1 MKYIDY
7 SHIIISILEDNN
19 KYIRGVHLKTIL
31 YPKQINEKTKYIII
45 SIYIFSILLT
55 SFIFNTPSEI
65 IDGMKNIVLA
75 PSNLVSDY
83 FDVGN
88 VGAAIFNAS
97 LLMIITV
104 VLAIFNNLSLN
115 GPIIAGIFTVGG
127 FALFGKNIYN
137 IWAIL
142 GGVYLY
148 SIYKGEKFGNN
159 LVVALFGTAL
169 APLISK
175 ISFGFGLDVVLGI
188 VLGNI
193 CGIIAGFILVPL
205 SLHYK
210 SFHLEYNLYNLGFTA
225 GIVGTLFMA
234 LFRSF
239 GFESESLSLI
249 SSGYNTVFTI
259 YCIIMFLS
267 MISIGFLLNG
277 MSFKGYKALL
287 NNTGKSPND
296 FVKLNGFGIS
306 LINMG
311 IMGLIMLIY
320 ILLVG
325 GEVNGPGLGAIFTV
339 VGFAAFGKHPK
350 NTIPITIGVVL
361 GSMLT
366 KWDINSTS
374 MILAATFGTALA
386 PIAGVFGPLAG
397 ILAGFIHVSIVTNI
411 GYLHGGINLYNNGFS
426 AGIVA
431 AILVPFLMSIN
442 SKKGN
447 EL

>member
-1 MKYIDY
+1 MLQDNKKID
-7 SHIIISILEDNN
+7 
-19 KYIRGVHLKTIL
+19 KRGVPLKTIIN
-31 YPKQINEKTKYIII
+31 PRQINEITKYIIM
-45 SIYIFSILLT
+45 SIYVSSILLT

-83 FDVGN
+83 FVVGN

-104 VLAIFNNLSLN
+104 VLAIFNNLYIN

-137 IWAIL
+137 VWAIL
-142 GGVYLY
+142 IGVYLY
-148 SIYKGEKFGNN
+148 SAYKGEKFGNN
-159 LVVALFGTAL
+159 LLIALFGTAL

-175 ISFGFGLDVVLGI
+175 VSFGFGLEPLVGI
-188 VLGNI
+188 VLGNL

-205 SLHYK
+205 AYHYK
-210 SFHLEYNLYNLGFTA
+210 KFHLEYDLYNVGFTA

-239 GFESESLSLI
+239 GFESESLSI
-249 SSGYNTVFTI
+249 IASGYNRVFTI
-259 YCIIMFLS
+259 YLIIIFLS
-267 MISIGFLLNG
+267 MIIIGFICNG
-277 MSFKGYKALL
+277 MSFKGYKKLL
-287 NNTGKSPND
+287 KSTGKSPND
-296 FVKLNGFGIS
+296 FVQLNGFGIS
-306 LINMG
+306 FINMG
-311 IMGLIMLIY
+311 IMGSIMLTY

-325 GEVNGPGLGAIFTV
+325 GEINGPGLGAIFTV
-339 VGFAAFGKHPK
+339 VGFSAFGKHPK
-350 NTIPITIGVVL
+350 NAIPITIGVIL

-374 MILAATFGTALA
+374 MIFAATFGTALA

-397 ILAGFIHVSIVTNI
+397 ILAGFIHVSVVTNI
-411 GYLHGGINLYNNGFS
+411 GYLHGGVNLYNNGFS

-431 AILVPFLMSIN
+431 AILVPFFMSIKN
-442 SKKGN
+442 KKN
-447 EL
+447 ER